1 MKHFFAVAVLCAATC
16 CLHAQAV
23 DTTVCEV
30 LKNPQA
36 FNGKTVRIKGTVV
49 ADFAQFA
56 IKGEGCGQPVNG
68 IWLSYPAGT
77 KAKAGPATVVE
88 YQAAR
93 NFAGTLATME
103 TTPVQ
108 LDKSKDF
115 KQFDSLLSAP
125 YKGTGICLGCVKNVV
140 NATLVGR
147 LDGVA
152 SAGLRKDKTGKII
165 SITGFGNLNAY
176 SARLVLQ
183 SVSDV
188 SEQGVD
194 YSKIAA
200 ATKDET
206 VVDVTGDPV
215 AAAHKAALAF
225 GPGNTLGGQVDR
237 AASAFGKQGEDN
249 GVNIGF
255 GNANETN
262 PKSEAKGEKDSPDG
276 VLFNCTFDKN
286 RLKGVALSLAI
297 VYAGTQIADLRSTQP
312 VIERQD
318 TFDLISHAW
327 QNTAVLAIAN
337 GLKTLTLPG
346 GYLAWN
352 MAWAPADRDKNLNDA
367 LLAFLKNQ
375 ALLGR

>member
-1 MKHFFAVAVLCAATC
+1 MKHFFAVAVLCAASC
-16 CLHAQAV
+16 GLHAQTV

-49 ADFAQFA
+49 ADYSQFA
-56 IKGEGCGQPVNG
+56 IKGDGCGQKVNG
-68 IWLSYPAGT
+68 IWLSYPEGT
-77 KAKAGPATVVE
+77 KAKAGPAAVVE

-93 NFAGTLATME
+93 NFAGTVPATE
-103 TTPVQ
+103 RTPVQ

-115 KQFDSLLSAP
+115 KQFDSLLSAQ
-125 YKGTGICLGCVKNVV
+125 YKSTGICLGCAKNVV

-152 SAGLRKDKTGKII
+152 STGLRRDKTGKIL
-165 SITGFGNLNAY
+165 SVSGFGNLNAY

-183 SVSDV
+183 SVADV
-188 SEQGVD
+188 AAQGVD
-194 YSKIAA
+194 YSKITA
-200 ATKDET
+200 ATKDEAVAET
-206 VVDVTGDPV
+206 TAEPV
-215 AAAHKAALAF
+215 ATAHTAAKAL
-225 GPGNTLGGQVDR
+225 GPGNALGDQIER
-237 AASAFGKQGEDN
+237 AANAFGKPGEDN
-249 GVNIGF
+249 GVVIGF
-255 GNANETN
+255 GIANESS

-276 VLFNCTFDKN
+276 VLFNCAFDKS

-297 VYAGTQIADLRSTQP
+297 VYTGTQIADLRSTQP
-312 VIERQD
+312 VTERQD
-318 TFDLISHAW
+318 TLDLVNHAW

-352 MAWAPADRDKNLNDA
+352 LAWTPADRDKNLNDA
-367 LLAFLKNQ
+367 LTAYLKNQ

>member
-1 MKHFFAVAVLCAATC
+1 MKHFFAVAVLCAASC
-16 CLHAQAV
+16 GLHAQTV

-49 ADFAQFA
+49 ADFAQFV
-56 IKGEGCGQPVNG
+56 IKGEGCGQKVNG
-68 IWLSYPAGT
+68 IWLSYPEGT
-77 KAKAGPATVVE
+77 KGKAGPAAVLE

-93 NFAGTLATME
+93 NFTGTLANAE
-103 TTPVQ
+103 RTPVQ

-115 KQFDSLLSAP
+115 KQFDSLLSAQ
-125 YKGTGICLGCVKNVV
+125 YKSTGICLGCAKNVV

-152 SAGLRKDKTGKII
+152 SAGLRRDKAGKIL
-165 SITGFGNLNAY
+165 SVSGFGNLNAY

-183 SVSDV
+183 SVADV
-188 SEQGVD
+188 AAQAVD
-194 YSKIAA
+194 YAKITA

-206 VVDVTGDPV
+206 VAETTADPV
-215 AAAHKAALAF
+215 ATAHTAAKALGAGNAL
-225 GPGNTLGGQVDR
+225 GDQVER
-237 AASAFGKQGEDN
+237 AANAFGKPGEDN
-249 GVNIGF
+249 GAVIGF
-255 GNANETN
+255 GIANEAIA
-262 PKSEAKGEKDSPDG
+262 KSEAKGEKDSPDG
-276 VLFNCTFDKN
+276 VLFNCSFDKN

-312 VIERQD
+312 VVEKQD
-318 TFDLISHAW
+318 TFDLVNHAW

-352 MAWAPADRDKNLNDA
+352 LAWTPTDRDKNLNEA
-367 LLAFLKNQ
+367 LTAYLKNE

>member
-1 MKHFFAVAVLCAATC
+1 MKHFFAVAVLCAASC

-36 FNGKTVRIKGTVV
+36 FNGKTVRIKATVV
-49 ADFAQFA
+49 ADFSQFA
-56 IKGEGCGQPVNG
+56 IKGEGCGQRVNA
-68 IWLSYPAGT
+68 IWLSYPEGT
-77 KAKAGPATVVE
+77 KAKAGPVAMVE

-93 NFAGTLATME
+93 NFSGALATAE
-103 TTPVQ
+103 RTPVQ

-125 YKGTGICLGCVKNVV
+125 YKSTGICLGCAKNVV
-140 NATLVGR
+140 SATLVGR
-147 LDGVA
+147 LDSVA
-152 SAGLRKDKTGKII
+152 SAGLRKDKAGKII
-165 SITGFGNLNAY
+165 SISGFGNLNAY

-183 SVSDV
+183 SVADV
-188 SEQGVD
+188 AAQGVD

-215 AAAHKAALAF
+215 AAAHKAGQALGA
-225 GPGNTLGGQVDR
+225 GNTLGEQVER
-237 AASAFGKQGEDN
+237 AASTFGKQGEDN

-255 GNANETN
+255 GIANEAN

-286 RLKGVALSLAI
+286 RLKGIALSLAI
-297 VYAGTQIADLRSTQP
+297 VYTGTQIADLRSTQP
-312 VIERQD
+312 VLERQD
-318 TFDLISHAW
+318 TFDLVNHAW

-352 MAWAPADRDKNLNDA
+352 LAWVPTDRDKNLNEA
-367 LLAFLKNQ
+367 LTAYMKNQ
-375 ALLGR
+375 SQLGR

>member
-1 MKHFFAVAVLCAATC
+1 MKHFFAVAVLCAASC
-16 CLHAQAV
+16 CLHAQTV

-30 LKNPQA
+30 LKNPQS

-49 ADFAQFA
+49 ADYSQFA
-56 IKGEGCGQPVNG
+56 IKGDNCGQKVNA
-68 IWLSYPAGT
+68 IWLSYPEGT
-77 KAKAGPATVVE
+77 KAKAGPVAVLE

-93 NFAGTLATME
+93 NFSGTLPAAE
-103 TTPVQ
+103 QAPVQ

-125 YKGTGICLGCVKNVV
+125 YKSTGICLGCIKNVV

-152 SAGLRKDKTGKII
+152 STGLRRDKAGKIV
-165 SITGFGNLNAY
+165 SVSGFGNLNAY

-183 SVSDV
+183 SVTDV
-188 SEQGVD
+188 AAQAVD
-194 YSKIAA
+194 YSKITAV
-200 ATKDET
+200 TKDET
-206 VVDVTGDPV
+206 VADVTGDPV
-215 AAAHKAALAF
+215 ATAHKAAQAF
-225 GPGNTLGGQVDR
+225 GPGNTLGGQVER
-237 AASAFGKQGEDN
+237 AANAFGKPGEDN

-255 GNANETN
+255 GIANEALA
-262 PKSEAKGEKDSPDG
+262 KSEAKGEKDSPDG
-276 VLFNCTFDKN
+276 VLFNCSFDKA
-286 RLKGVALSLAI
+286 RLKGIALSLAI

-312 VIERQD
+312 VLERQD
-318 TFDLISHAW
+318 TFDLVNHAW

-352 MAWAPADRDKNLNDA
+352 LAWVPTDRDKNLNDA
-367 LLAFLKNQ
+367 LTAYLKDQ
-375 ALLGR
+375 ALLSR